1 MKQQVLIVEDEFI
14 VANHIRT
21 LLIKADYEVCGIAAS
36 VSEAKELIDKKK
48 PAWVL
53 LDIFLQDGS
62 IGTDLGVFLNDKGIA
77 FIYISANT
85 NFEILEKAKATHPY
99 GFLVKPFQ
107 ERDLLTMMEI
117 AREKHLNQIQF
128 NQQLQLVL
136 QNQLELIANSFLTT
150 DEKLAKIP
158 GLYQPLIP
166 FDLLTL
172 SISKSQLIIEDIAF
186 VRSGFNEYQILNNKD
201 YKDRLGLTAKD
212 IGKYRETDYLN
223 IEKKIYSSAEYN
235 TLKSKE
241 PLEKSVS
248 ENFQVE
254 SKLYYPI
261 EMKNGTYSSISF
273 YSRKCDF
280 YKIVH
285 LSFLTKALKQLSYFI
300 DTLNQGNKDA
310 INDAAYETEKKT
322 GAATTKPAYPEIAG
336 IIGKSL
342 CLLNVLDNVSMV
354 APSQTSVL
362 ILGESGTG
370 KERIAQCIHQ
380 LSPRKSK
387 PIITVNCGAL
397 QKDLIE
403 SELFGH
409 VKGAFTGALENRI
422 GKFELANGGS
432 IFLDEVGELTLDAQ
446 VKLLRV
452 LQEREI
458 EHVGGSQSIKVN
470 VRVIAATNRN
480 LEKEVAAGR
489 FRLDLYYR
497 LNVFPIDLPALRE
510 RKDDI
515 PILAEHFLQKFS
527 TLMGKEKPALSRNVL
542 KQMNSYH
549 WPGNIRELEHL
560 MERSL
565 LLCKG
570 PELSEIHFP
579 VNAKEIYNNS
589 IDDSSLK
596 TLEQMEAD
604 YILSV
609 LRKVKGKI
617 GGAGGA
623 AEILGLPSSTLNSR
637 IKKLGIHKESY
648 FNQ

>member
-637 IKKLGIHKESY
+637 IKKLGIHKESN

>member
-172 SISKSQLIIEDIAF
+172 SISKNQLSIEEIAF
-186 VRSGFNEYQILNNKD
+186 VRSGFNEYQVLNNKD

>member
-212 IGKYRETDYLN
+212 IGKFRETDNLN

-261 EMKNGTYSSISF
+261 EMKNGNYSSISF

-300 DTLNQGNKDA
+300 DTLNQGNKDT

-637 IKKLGIHKESY
+637 IKKLGIHKESN

>member
-172 SISKSQLIIEDIAF
+172 SISKNQLSIEEIAF
-186 VRSGFNEYQILNNKD
+186 VRSGFNEYQVLNNKD

-212 IGKYRETDYLN
+212 IGKFRETDNLN

-261 EMKNGTYSSISF
+261 EMKNGNYSSISF

-300 DTLNQGNKDA
+300 DTLNQGNKDT

-637 IKKLGIHKESY
+637 IKKLGIHKESN

>member
-212 IGKYRETDYLN
+212 IGKFRETDNLN

-261 EMKNGTYSSISF
+261 EMKNGNYSSISF

-300 DTLNQGNKDA
+300 DTLNQGNKDT

>member
-172 SISKSQLIIEDIAF
+172 SISKNQLSIEEIAF

-212 IGKYRETDYLN
+212 IGKFRETDNLN

-261 EMKNGTYSSISF
+261 EMKNGNYSSISF

>member
-172 SISKSQLIIEDIAF
+172 SISKNQLSIEEIAF

-212 IGKYRETDYLN
+212 IGKFRETDNLN

-235 TLKSKE
+235 TLKSKV

-300 DTLNQGNKDA
+300 DTLNQGNKDT

>member
-212 IGKYRETDYLN
+212 IGKFRETDNLN

-261 EMKNGTYSSISF
+261 EMKNGNYSSISF

-542 KQMNSYH
+542 KQMDSYH

-565 LLCKG
+565 LLC
-570 PELSEIHFP
+570 
-579 VNAKEIYNNS
+579 
-589 IDDSSLK
+589 
-596 TLEQMEAD
+596 
-604 YILSV
+604 
-609 LRKVKGKI
+609 
-617 GGAGGA
+617 
-623 AEILGLPSSTLNSR
+623 
-637 IKKLGIHKESY
+637 
-648 FNQ
+648 

>member
-172 SISKSQLIIEDIAF
+172 SISKNQLSIEEIAF
-186 VRSGFNEYQILNNKD
+186 VRSGFNEYQVLNNKD

-261 EMKNGTYSSISF
+261 EMKNGNYSSISF

-300 DTLNQGNKDA
+300 DTLNQGNKDT

-637 IKKLGIHKESY
+637 IKKLGIHKESN

>member
-172 SISKSQLIIEDIAF
+172 SISKNQLSIEEIAF
-186 VRSGFNEYQILNNKD
+186 VRSGFNEYQVLNNKD

-212 IGKYRETDYLN
+212 IGKFRETDNLN

-300 DTLNQGNKDA
+300 DTLNQVNKDA

>member
-212 IGKYRETDYLN
+212 IGKFRETDNLN

-261 EMKNGTYSSISF
+261 EMKNGNYSSISF

-285 LSFLTKALKQLSYFI
+285 LSFLTNALKQLSYFI
-300 DTLNQGNKDA
+300 DTLNQVNKDA